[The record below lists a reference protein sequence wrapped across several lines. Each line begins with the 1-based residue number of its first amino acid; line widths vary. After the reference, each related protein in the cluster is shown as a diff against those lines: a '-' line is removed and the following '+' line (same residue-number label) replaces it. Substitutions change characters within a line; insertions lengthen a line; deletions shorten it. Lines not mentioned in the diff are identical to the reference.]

1 MISIN
6 SSNTIADC
14 DALFLPDFVKLDKI
28 VAKLEKRKNEDLQNL
43 YDNMTG

>member
-6 SSNTIADC
+6 SSNNIADC

-28 VAKLEKRKNEDLQNL
+28 VSKLEKKKHDDLQAL